1 MAPTKKMILRPP
13 AFAPGK
19 GMTEAVHAGLYYI
32 KSASFDVASDT
43 SPVVLFRLPKDV
55 MIEDVIFHTTTAFAT
70 GSSIEVGTSVDTD
83 CFNASSDMF
92 IAGSHSMKG
101 GAAKYSGGYLTTADM
116 DLQVTVTGASGAGE
130 LFVIYSGYADEDWSA
145 IA

>member
-1 MAPTKKMILRPP
+1 MAPTKKMILKPP
-13 AFAPGK
+13 AIAPGK
-19 GMTEAVHAGLYYI
+19 GMTEAVHAGVYHI
-32 KSASFDVASDT
+32 KSASFNVASDT
-43 SPVVLFRLPKDV
+43 SPVLLFRIPKNVFIDDV
-55 MIEDVIFHTTTAFAT
+55 SFHTTTAFAT

-116 DLQVTVTGASGAGE
+116 DLQVTVTGASGVGE
-130 LFVIYSGYADEDWSA
+130 LFVSYSAYGEEDWSA